1 MLDDS
6 EVSAAQASTR
16 WVSKHQCPVH
26 SRCDA
31 SMKKGSRDFRID
43 SEDEKHQK
51 ETLIKRKPLIEAE
64 D

>member
-1 MLDDS
+1 
-6 EVSAAQASTR
+6 
-16 WVSKHQCPVH
+16 
-26 SRCDA
+26 
-31 SMKKGSRDFRID
+31 MKKGSRDFRID